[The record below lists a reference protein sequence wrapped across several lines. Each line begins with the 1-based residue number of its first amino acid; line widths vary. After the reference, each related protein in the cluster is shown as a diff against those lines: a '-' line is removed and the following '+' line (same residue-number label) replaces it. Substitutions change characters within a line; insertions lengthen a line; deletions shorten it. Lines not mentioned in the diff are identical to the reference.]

1 MIYIEMTGSPKEYG
15 FKTKEKFLE
24 VLKSFGVE
32 HTKLT
37 DPLCDFLI
45 TNDLTSKTGKMK
57 IAKSRKI
64 KVLTYGQLVEQFKTL
79 LRSKKIQDLR
89 NKIQNK

>member
-1 MIYIEMTGSPKEYG
+1 
-15 FKTKEKFLE
+15 
-24 VLKSFGVE
+24 
-32 HTKLT
+32 
-37 DPLCDFLI
+37 
-45 TNDLTSKTGKMK
+45 MK